1 MSVKLKNI
9 LRNPEQYTR
18 NENENIRR
26 SGDRVWV
33 SWANKPLFDAAGKFA
48 GMLTIGTDITDRK
61 QAEMALYKLN
71 EELEFRVKER
81 TNALNDTLN
90 ALRVQQE
97 QSERL
102 LLNILP
108 EEIANRPSTEKLKNK
123 E

>member
-1 MSVKLKNI
+1 MINQNQQRNRVSEAVIATQINCTLGT
-9 LRNPEQYTR
+9 LRLCLTGLIEWSEYW
-18 NENENIRR
+18 EIRWNWYL
-26 SGDRVWV
+26 G
-33 SWANKPLFDAAGKFA
+33 
-48 GMLTIGTDITDRK
+48 
-61 QAEMALYKLN
+61 ELN

-108 EEIANRPSTEKLKNK
+108 EEIANRPSREKLKNK